1 MPKQRHKY
9 LSLFFIIQ
17 APVSHWRDQAKRPDD
32 GCGVMQKVSE
42 NTQKGSSVVPTPWTA
57 PQVTVLMSQGTGT
70 HGIATSSLPGW
81 GLCEERLG
89 VQHHSRFACHCCLV
103 AQSCP
108 TLCDPMNYSPPGSSA
123 LGIFQESILEWV
135 AIPFSRGSSQT
146 MDRTQVSCIAGRFF
160 TIWDNREGVSY
171 SSRFYWAFSWI
182 RHCPFEWLYFIPT
195 ISKKW
200 ILLFPFYRWENWG
213 SAIRC
218 RT

>member
-1 MPKQRHKY
+1 MYKNFKQ
-9 LSLFFIIQ
+9 LQ
-17 APVSHWRDQAKRPDD
+17 KRRKNI
-32 GCGVMQKVSE
+32 CQGVMVMCNLRSGRTEKVL
-42 NTQKGSSVVPTPWTA
+42 A
-57 PQVTVLMSQGTGT
+57 SQ
-70 HGIATSSLPGW
+70 SY
-81 GLCEERLG
+81 
-89 VQHHSRFACHCCLV
+89 
-103 AQSCP
+103 P